1 MKIVIEYI
9 YIPYIYIRPPARLYV
24 RTHVR
29 TRAYEIGCRY
39 SIRTT
44 LLTGKPVGYIFGA
57 PAM

>member
-9 YIPYIYIRPPARLYV
+9 YIPYIYIRPRTYV
-24 RTHVR
+24 R
-29 TRAYEIGCRY
+29 A